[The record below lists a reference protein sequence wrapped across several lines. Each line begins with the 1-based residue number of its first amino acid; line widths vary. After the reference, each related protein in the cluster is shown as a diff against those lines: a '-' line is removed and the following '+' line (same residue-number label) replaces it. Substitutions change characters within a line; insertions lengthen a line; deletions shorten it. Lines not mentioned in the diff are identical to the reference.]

1 MARSRGFR
9 IPVRA
14 PLEAFQRDLRD
25 MKEIGRRA
33 ATETADAILKE
44 MKEELRKRQGALK
57 EALAKGIIDKNQAR
71 QISRDFSKEFNAGI
85 LEALKQ
91 MRKAGKDN
99 TEEFTKL
106 QRSLRNV
113 AETGTRTGKDIK
125 RGFIDN
131 LANLPSLIR
140 GSLAVG
146 VIGAFTF
153 IANRVAA
160 VFSRMAQ
167 GIRQT
172 LERGGAVQIAR
183 QSFGELSISSGLD
196 PIRTLE
202 ALRRAARSTASDL
215 DLMASANLALQSGL
229 PATSEQLGQLAEGA
243 RRLGRALGRDASESF
258 ERLIASIAKGE
269 RRLLDELGI
278 VINFNEEY
286 EKYARNVLG
295 VTRELTEN
303 EKVAARLAA
312 VLDGLGSRTARLG
325 EDTLTAGDRMQQ
337 FAVFVENARN
347 AMAEAIVESPK
358 LAELFERI
366 GVGAE
371 NSTVLIENLADH
383 VGALVDLMIDRAN
396 RIATHPVAKF
406 LFGFAKFQTKG
417 TLGILGLSVEG
428 AGFEEFLEQRRA
440 ARAAEQD
447 LAGSR
452 AEITKLVLE
461 LETLAARGDRAAM
474 TALQQIADS
483 QKEGAAAAAAAI
495 GRLGRASGEESGDPK
510 KAARE
515 AARIAAER
523 ARLQE
528 QLARELAQLT
538 RSVVDESLLQ
548 LDKLEREWIAAFG
561 RIDEE
566 TAAKFGSIRESIE
579 AEGRAMEIEDQIRA
593 YGEAHIEAAEDVVP
607 LLNGLRAL
615 IDGIEAEA
623 DMLPEASKAR
633 ERYVKL
639 LQMAEKAMLDLAKAA
654 EDEGKKQ
661 TDAAK
666 EAERAAEERLR
677 QIRDEAR
684 QLEEYARS
692 AIQVAE
698 ALGLI
703 DSEAAKTLESIA
715 QLGAAI
721 ARVAGGDISAIPS
734 LIGAGASL
742 LSNFFGGD
750 DERKEAIRKNTEAI
764 DRLRLE
770 FEGFQLS
777 GGLLT
782 GAQRAIEE
790 IRDTGVID
798 DLISGEKG
806 LKSRTRPA
814 GRRAV
819 EAFAR
824 QGISFAELKALAED
838 LGIELFDKEGF
849 ITSEGLEALGAALGI
864 ATDAVVGFGNSL
876 DEQRAAREFEREVF
890 DETASA
896 AERAQDELDLLA
908 KNAPDLFRKFFAGID
923 PSTAEGRAELEAR
936 TREVAR
942 LILTAE
948 LDPALLGDLTGEQL
962 RELILGIDAALD
974 EISEETGE
982 GGATAGFQVQRVI
995 TEASANI
1002 VVAQLSSIELNTR
1015 RTYEGIYGLLTAAG
1029 GTIPTNLPVPAAPTT
1044 TSAQSAGISI
1054 GKLEVYVSGTQIPPL
1069 TTPGAQQELGENV
1082 AIGFRRGLAEEQ
1094 TDHQMGNRTVNYR
1107 RAVGKLRG

>member
-1 MARSRGFR
+1 
-9 IPVRA
+9 
-14 PLEAFQRDLRD
+14 
-25 MKEIGRRA
+25 
-33 ATETADAILKE
+33 
-44 MKEELRKRQGALK
+44 
-57 EALAKGIIDKNQAR
+57 
-71 QISRDFSKEFNAGI
+71 
-85 LEALKQ
+85 
-91 MRKAGKDN
+91 
-99 TEEFTKL
+99 
-106 QRSLRNV
+106 
-113 AETGTRTGKDIK
+113 
-125 RGFIDN
+125 
-131 LANLPSLIR
+131 
-140 GSLAVG
+140 
-146 VIGAFTF
+146 
-153 IANRVAA
+153 
-160 VFSRMAQ
+160 MAQ

-196 PIRTLE
+196 PTRTLD
-202 ALRRAARSTASDL
+202 ALRRAARSTATDL

-269 RRLLDELGI
+269 RRLIDELGI

-358 LAELFERI
+358 LAELLDRI
-366 GVGAE
+366 GTGAE
-371 NSTVLIENLADH
+371 DGAGHIQNLADH

-396 RIATHPVAKF
+396 AIAEHPVARI
-406 LFGFAKFQTKG
+406 LFGFAKFQTKA
-417 TLGILGLSVEG
+417 TLGALGLTGGLAAG
-428 AGFEEFLEQRRA
+428 AGFEDFLEQRRA

-452 AEITKLVLE
+452 AEISKLVLE

-495 GRLGRASGEESGDPK
+495 GRLGRASGEGSGDPDTT
-510 KAARE
+510 ARDAE
-515 AARIAAER
+515 RIAAER

-561 RIDEE
+561 RIDDD
-566 TAAKFGSIRESIE
+566 TAAKFASIRESIE

-607 LLNGLRAL
+607 LLAGLRAL
-615 IDGIEAEA
+615 IDGLEQEAENT
-623 DMLPEASKAR
+623 EEGSKVR
-633 ERYVKL
+633 KRFIDL
-639 LQMAEKAMLDLAKAA
+639 IRMAEKAMLDLAKAA

-661 TDAAK
+661 EQSAQ
-666 EAERAAEERLR
+666 EAERAAQERLR
-677 QIRDEAR
+677 LIREEAR
-684 QLEEYARS
+684 RLEDYAR
-692 AIQVAE
+692 AALQVAE
-698 ALGLI
+698 SIGLI
-703 DSEAAKTLESIA
+703 DSGAAKALGSIVE
-715 QLGAAI
+715 LGAGI
-721 ARVAGGDISAIPS
+721 ALATATGGKEGIPLIIGGATA
-734 LIGAGASL
+734 LIGEL
-742 LSNFFGGD
+742 FGPD
-750 DERKEAIRKNTEAI
+750 TERQEAIRRNTEAI

-782 GAQRAIEE
+782 SARAAIEDA
-790 IRDTGVID
+790 IR
-798 DLISGEKG
+798 SGG
-806 LKSRTRPA
+806 LLASGPGDI
-814 GRRAV
+814 GRGGGRAV
-819 EAFAR
+819 VQAFAR
-824 QGISFAELKALAED
+824 QGISFAELKALADE
-838 LGIELFDKEGF
+838 LGIELFDKNGM
-849 ITSEGLEALGAALGI
+849 ITSEGLLALQEALGI

-942 LILTAE
+942 LILTGE

-982 GGATAGFQVQRVI
+982 GGATAGFQVSRVI

-1029 GTIPTNLPVPAAPTT
+1029 GAIPTNLPVPAAPTT
-1044 TSAQSAGISI
+1044 TSAQSSGISI